1 MYVHVI
7 QTAQDRQANNDSP
20 IIIVA
25 YYYYETDDIVVGNK
39 VAWNSLSIMFFL
51 SVDFKVVSG
60 WVGQNKFS
68 CQCAVVSRL
77 ELGWTLL
84 QKPNLPCPA
93 LLSPRQSPRRHIM
106 YTCRGKVG
114 MHARWPHHLKLGN
127 QGKFL
132 NIYTQ
137 RYRTVYR
144 RKKK

>member
-1 MYVHVI
+1 MYVC
-7 QTAQDRQANNDSP
+7 TCDSNRTDRQANNDSP

-39 VAWNSLSIMFFL
+39 VTWNNLSIMFFL

-84 QKPNLPCPA
+84 QKPNMPCHA

-106 YTCRGKVG
+106 YTCTGKICRYA
-114 MHARWPHHLKLGN
+114 HSLDSSLET
-127 QGKFL
+127 GKSGKIPKY
-132 NIYTQ
+132 IYTHKVP
-137 RYRTVYR
+137 YRM
-144 RKKK
+144 

>member
-39 VAWNSLSIMFFL
+39 VTWNNLSIMFFL

-68 CQCAVVSRL
+68 CQCCQCAVVSRL

-84 QKPNLPCPA
+84 QKPNMPCPALPCPA
-93 LLSPRQSPRRHIM
+93 LSTSKSTSSHHVYM
-106 YTCRGKVG
+106 YR
-114 MHARWPHHLKLGN
+114 
-127 QGKFL
+127 
-132 NIYTQ
+132 
-137 RYRTVYR
+137 
-144 RKKK
+144 